1 MWDQQVKPPQTM
13 KYYVADYPAVNL
25 TWSIQAHDVT
35 WQEGSQESISNS
47 GSQISEDPRSVGP
60 LPSNWRV
67 LK

>member
-47 GSQISEDPRSVGP
+47 GS
-60 LPSNWRV
+60 
-67 LK
+67 